1 MTAEPMYGPDGPE
14 YTMDVLGTH
23 GNPIRVVLIPLARDK
38 DDVRRGEIIFY
49 DQRYQPWALNS
60 KIFSNDDNR
69 TRDPLQG
76 QFMGA
81 FTLGGRMG
89 FLDGR
94 EDHHGISLDDGTPAW
109 SVDGREMIPLMK
121 WVRRRCM
128 VAGTALDWA

>member
-1 MTAEPMYGPDGPE
+1 MAAEPMYGPDGPE

-49 DQRYQPWALNS
+49 DQRHVPWDLNAEIVS
-60 KIFSNDDNR
+60 WSGHR

-76 QFMGA
+76 QYIGA
-81 FTLGGRMG
+81 YTLGGRMG

-94 EDHHGISLDDGTPAW
+94 GDHHGLNMDGGVPSW
-109 SVDGREMIPLMK
+109 SIDGAEMIPLMK
-121 WVRRRCM
+121 WIRRRCA
-128 VAGTALDWA
+128 VAGTELDWA

>member
-1 MTAEPMYGPDGPE
+1 MTAEPTYGPDGPE

-23 GNPIRVVLIPLARDK
+23 GNPIRVVLIPLARDR

-49 DQRYQPWALNS
+49 DQRYQPWGLNA
-60 KIFSNDDNR
+60 KIVSHCENR

-76 QFMGA
+76 QHIGA
-81 FTLGGRMG
+81 FYLGGRMG

-94 EDHHGISLDDGTPAW
+94 EDHDGIDLGGMPSWSIDGT
-109 SVDGREMIPLMK
+109 EMIPLMK
-121 WVRRRCM
+121 WIRRRCV